1 MTRKTLREMYAET
14 QKSLDTLS
22 ALTGKPRI
30 EVPVPP
36 PPKKRT
42 LRKPSNPASEAQ
54 IQKAVLQYLAHHPK
68 VARVWRQ
75 NSGTFRERNRDGSF
89 RYIRA
94 NTARGMA
101 DIMGLL
107 TDGRT
112 LAIEVKSATGR
123 VSPDQAAFLESIASA
138 GGIAGVCRSIDDAA
152 ALLEKA

>member
-1 MTRKTLREMYAET
+1 MRKTLREIYAET

-30 EVPVPP
+30 LVPVLPP
-36 PPKKRT
+36 KRT
-42 LRKPSNPASEAQ
+42 LRKPSNQASEAQ
-54 IQKAVLQYLAHHPK
+54 TQKAILQYLAHHPK

-101 DIMGLL
+101 DIMGVL

-152 ALLEKA
+152 ALLEKS